1 MLKAMRGALPLL
13 ALLLATPALAEDPPG
28 DAPGGAPAASD
39 PAPPAAPTPAPAT
52 PAAAAPAAKP
62 GAAPAAPAKELTPE
76 EEAAAEAALEAEE
89 AARSAYNRELRTVE
103 QEVGRLKE
111 RVFRSKATLQLLKEL
126 VIEGATL
133 GSRVVLWHINK
144 MGAAY
149 TLESVQYFLDGKN
162 VFTRV
167 DPNGSLDERREIKLH
182 EQTIPPG
189 AHSLQVHM
197 VLRGSGFG
205 VFSYLK
211 TYSFKVH
218 SSYTFTIED
227 GKQTTVRV
235 IANER
240 SGKTFVERP
249 NVRYEVSAESLREE

>member
-1 MLKAMRGALPLL
+1 VLGWGPIAFAQ
-13 ALLLATPALAEDPPG
+13 E
-28 DAPGGAPAASD
+28 APGGTADSSEDGEETDEEGEATDSDGELDETAAR
-39 PAPPAAPTPAPAT
+39 
-52 PAAAAPAAKP
+52 
-62 GAAPAAPAKELTPE
+62 
-76 EEAAAEAALEAEE
+76 EAAEE
-89 AARSAYNRELRTVE
+89 AEAEARSQYNRELRTVE
-103 QEVGRLKE
+103 EEVGRLKE

-144 MGAAY
+144 MGPAY
-149 TLESVQYFLDGKN
+149 TMESVQYFLDGKN

-167 DPNGSLDERREIKLH
+167 DPGGSLDQLREIKLH

-189 AHSLQVHM
+189 SHSLQVHT

-218 SSYTFTIED
+218 SSYTFEVED

-235 IANER
+235 VANER
-240 SGKTFVERP
+240 PGRTFVDRP
-249 NVRYEVSAESLREE
+249 GISYEEVSEALREDE

>member
-1 MLKAMRGALPLL
+1 MLKAIKNALPLVV
-13 ALLLATPALAEDPPG
+13 LLFATPVMAEDGVPSGTTPTPATGTATPAKPV
-28 DAPGGAPAASD
+28 
-39 PAPPAAPTPAPAT
+39 
-52 PAAAAPAAKP
+52 AAAP
-62 GAAPAAPAKELTPE
+62 LTPE
-76 EEAAAEAALEAEE
+76 QEAAAEAAAEAEE

-126 VIEGATL
+126 VIEGSTL

-149 TLESVQYFLDGKN
+149 TMESIQYFLDGKN

-167 DPNGSLDERREIKLH
+167 DPNGSLDQRREIKLH

-189 AHSLQVHM
+189 SHSLQVHM

-218 SSYTFTIED
+218 SSYTFAIED

-249 NVRYEVSAESLREE
+249 SVRYEVSAEGLREE

>member
-1 MLKAMRGALPLL
+1 MSATRVLMLLPLMGVL
-13 ALLLATPALAEDPPG
+13 SLGTVAMAQEAPG
-28 DAPGGAPAASD
+28 DSVAEEEGTEGTEDEEGAEGDAEVD
-39 PAPPAAPTPAPAT
+39 
-52 PAAAAPAAKP
+52 
-62 GAAPAAPAKELTPE
+62 
-76 EEAAAEAALEAEE
+76 EAAAREQAEEAEA

-103 QEVGRLKE
+103 EEVGRLKE

-144 MGAAY
+144 MGPAY
-149 TLESVQYFLDGKN
+149 TMESVQYFLDGKN

-167 DPNGSLDERREIKLH
+167 DPGGSLDGLREIKLH

-189 AHSLQVHM
+189 SHSLQVHA

-218 SSYTFTIED
+218 SSYTFEVED
-227 GKQTTVRV
+227 GKQTTVRIV
-235 IANER
+235 ANER
-240 SGKTFVERP
+240 PGRTFVDRP
-249 NVRYEVSAESLREE
+249 GISYEEVAEALREDE